1 MRSYS
6 RLVEVKDIQTDIQ
19 RGIDIPY
26 VYKLVLYTLI
36 LLEYMT
42 EYSWLAY
49 STCYFY
55 FFFSFQFLC
64 LAFIGQLA
72 GFCLYTASS
81 SYCWEA
87 GVWICGAV
95 LGCFFSLP
103 ASSGKTTTIM
113 KSTFCISK
121 S

>member
-55 FFFSFQFLC
+55 FFFRFSFF
-64 LAFIGQLA
+64 
-72 GFCLYTASS
+72 ASPS
-81 SYCWEA
+81 
-87 GVWICGAV
+87 
-95 LGCFFSLP
+95 LDSLP
-103 ASSGKTTTIM
+103 AFAYTQQAHRTAGKQECGYVVLFLDASFLYLLVQV
-113 KSTFCISK
+113 KQLQL
-121 S
+121 